1 MLHICV
7 RKLIRIKATDGRPVA
22 SYLRC
27 CCSFPNARLTFLD
40 KSGDDDDGDD
50 NDDDDD
56 GELFSNMDLKICQSL
71 VFHKGVSAK
80 CHSEK
85 KICK

>member
-1 MLHICV
+1 MLYICV
-7 RKLIRIKATDGRPVA
+7 RKLIRIKATDGRA
-22 SYLRC
+22 SGELFTLLD
-27 CCSFPNARLTFLD
+27 SFPSARLTFLD
-40 KSGDDDDGDD
+40 ESGDDDDED
-50 NDDDDD
+50 DDDDD
-56 GELFSNMDLKICQSL
+56 GESFSNRDLKFCQSL

>member
-1 MLHICV
+1 M
-7 RKLIRIKATDGRPVA
+7 
-22 SYLRC
+22 
-27 CCSFPNARLTFLD
+27 TFLD
-40 KSGDDDDGDD
+40 ESGDDDDDEGDD
-50 NDDDDD
+50 DDDDD
-56 GELFSNMDLKICQSL
+56 GDGYGELFSNRDLKFCQSL

>member
-1 MLHICV
+1 M
-7 RKLIRIKATDGRPVA
+7 
-22 SYLRC
+22 
-27 CCSFPNARLTFLD
+27 TFLD
-40 KSGDDDDGDD
+40 ESGDDDDADDDDDDD
-50 NDDDDD
+50 NDDD